1 MQRREPRGKRMD
13 KGIVSVSSYVQVS
26 MGQNKCM
33 EKQNGIGIAEN
44 PGDDF
49 FVVGGYCSG
58 E

>member
-1 MQRREPRGKRMD
+1 MD